1 MQLEEVKEYLK
12 IDFDDDD
19 TFLGL
24 LIGAARE
31 YVVEAV
37 GECDETK
44 ARVKLLM
51 LVLIADMY
59 EKRTMTVSGDNSN
72 SKTQYI
78 IRSIINQ
85 LSCGDDEEG
94 SDDG

>member
-1 MQLEEVKEYLK
+1 MLQLEEVKEFLK

-19 TFLGL
+19 PFLEL
-24 LIGAARE
+24 LMSVARE

-37 GECDETK
+37 GVCDESK

-51 LVLIADMY
+51 LVMIAEMY
-59 EKRTMTVSGDNSN
+59 EKRSMTVNNDNTN
-72 SKTQYI
+72 SKTQYV

-85 LSCGDDEEG
+85 LSCGDDG
-94 SDDG
+94 GVNQ